1 MGSGAVELL
10 AATACT
16 HDRAEHRAPLGWG
29 SCGVVCGCDTA
40 VRRRRGGALAS
51 KKARSGPMSGSC
63 APRRIDAA
71 CTRSPRER
79 VHSRSDFSPR
89 TERFSR
95 SDFSPRTAPAR
106 PSKLPLGA
114 ASSTQMLSLDV
125 AIVARLGG
133 EAEKSSIVAFL
144 CTHGRASGRSSAPA
158 RHSGGRRSAT

>member
-16 HDRAEHRAPLGWG
+16 HDLAEHRAPLGWG

-40 VRRRRGGALAS
+40 VRQLRRRGGALAS

-89 TERFSR
+89 T
-95 SDFSPRTAPAR
+95 APAR

-114 ASSTQMLSLDV
+114 ASSAQLLSLDE
-125 AIVARLGG
+125 AIVAKLGG
-133 EAEKSSIVAFL
+133 EAEKSSIDAFL
-144 CTHGRASGRSSAPA
+144 CTHGRASGRSSAPT